1 MKNFYISIDV
11 DHLDI
16 SHAPGVNSPTPL
28 GMTPWE
34 SLRILEY
41 AARKLRP
48 RGVDVVEVTP
58 HHDVAEVT
66 VATAAKLLLYTIHNT
81 LVNTT

>member
-1 MKNFYISIDV
+1 
-11 DHLDI
+11 
-16 SHAPGVNSPTPL
+16 
-28 GMTPWE
+28 MTPWE

-41 AARKLRP
+41 ATRKLKP

-58 HHDVAEVT
+58 QYDVAEVT
-66 VATAAKLLLYTIHNT
+66 VATAAKLLLYTIRNT